1 MTMLDE
7 RFYRN
12 LDNLYKEALLYVS
25 ESYDLVDFEF
35 DKFIHQ
41 INIKFPIVDEL
52 LRITNKLQEICSSS
66 DKDLNQVIARNLLLC
81 KYLNSKIQI
90 FVLDAQQEDFWSILA
105 NTQIDKTWYAN
116 AKYFFNNYYKNRI
129 ASF

>member
-1 MTMLDE
+1 MSMLDE
-7 RFYRN
+7 RFYRD
-12 LDNLYKEALLYVS
+12 LDNLYKQALLYVD
-25 ESYDLVDFEF
+25 EPYDLVDFEF

-52 LRITNKLQEICSSS
+52 LRRTTKLQELCSSS

-90 FVLDAQQEDFWSILA
+90 FVLDAQQEDSWSILA